1 MKKISFLVLV
11 YFLTTAGFFK
21 SALED
26 CADEGFRHNNAFPLV
41 ETEWV
46 AHSKEEVDKN
56 RVKLD
61 KINQQKLKKHY
72 SLPICKK
79 ISDVRSF
86 PKTCRNPEGQGGKLT
101 YEQVLDNKRQFDLSV
116 GKRVVVKEYTKAE
129 IEKKYKKFLNKSTK
143 LKMKNNLYYGQYEM
157 CVGYK
162 KRSPELFKAKYD

>member
-1 MKKISFLVLV
+1 MV

-79 ISDVRSF
+79 TSDVRSF
-86 PKTCRNPEGQGGKLT
+86 PKTCRKPRS
-101 YEQVLDNKRQFDLSV
+101 KRNIKTF
-116 GKRVVVKEYTKAE
+116 
-129 IEKKYKKFLNKSTK
+129 
-143 LKMKNNLYYGQYEM
+143 
-157 CVGYK
+157 
-162 KRSPELFKAKYD
+162 